1 MVAFWAFLGLGGN
14 FSNLSWLIERRQ
26 VNVRVWVTADTR
38 SLLPVLN
45 DLGIQKK
52 KKKKKNSLSGLLYS
66 KIVREMYLPQ
76 F

>member
-1 MVAFWAFLGLGGN
+1 MVAFWAFLDLGGN

-45 DLGIQKK
+45 DFGIQKK
-52 KKKKKNSLSGLLYS
+52 QQQSLWSSL
-66 KIVREMYLPQ
+66 